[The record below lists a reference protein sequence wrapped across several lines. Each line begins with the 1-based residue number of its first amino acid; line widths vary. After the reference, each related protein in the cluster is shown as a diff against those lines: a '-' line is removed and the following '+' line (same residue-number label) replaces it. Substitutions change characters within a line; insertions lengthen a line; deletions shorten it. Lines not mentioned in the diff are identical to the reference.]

1 MEKEMKIRLM
11 IAAIVFLFFSILVV
25 EIHAQW
31 INTGVN
37 YGTIRTMALNNES
50 IYAGTTNG
58 IYLSNDLGLSWVDLN
73 NNPVTNST
81 EVMAIAF
88 KGSDIFIATWGPGVF
103 RSSDNGLSWTNVTNN
118 MLQAGLYSLVVC
130 SDGSILA
137 GTVGNGIYRSE
148 DDGSSW
154 TLVANVPPTWSMT
167 INNTIIYAGTTNFGI
182 QRSTTNGLTWETFSD
197 GLPAGAIIRAVSTIS
212 DNVFAGTTIYG
223 AYYLSDSTWFQI
235 SNGLP
240 DDGLGQYQAVLAFTG
255 NDNLVFAGTTGGV
268 YMSGNNGTLW
278 QGINDGLTETNIRAL
293 AITDSLLFT
302 GTSSGGIWYR
312 PLSQLTTSV
321 ETSSKSNPKDF
332 ILYQNFPNPFNP
344 STTISFSIPNEEFVT
359 LKVFNSLGEEVAD
372 LINEIKPAGN
382 YAFSFDANSY
392 SGNVRDLTSGV
403 YFYKISAGN
412 FNETKK
418 MIFLK

>member
-1 MEKEMKIRLM
+1 MKKILL
-11 IAAIVFLFFSILVV
+11 AAIIVFLFCSILGTKVS
-25 EIHAQW
+25 AQW

-37 YGTIRTMALNNES
+37 YSTIRAITVNNGS
-50 IYAGTTNG
+50 IYVGTDNG
-58 IYLSNDLGLSWVDLN
+58 IYISTDNGLVWNSLN
-73 NNPVTNST
+73 NGPVTNT
-81 EVMAIAF
+81 TQVMAIAF
-88 KGSDIFIATWGPGVF
+88 KSTDIFIATWGPGVF
-103 RSSDNGLSWTNVTNN
+103 RSTDNGLQWTNVTNN
-118 MLQAGLYSLVVC
+118 MLQGGLYSIVVC
-130 SDGSILA
+130 SDGSILT
-137 GTVGNGIYRSE
+137 GTVGNGIFRSE
-148 DDGSSW
+148 DNGSSW
-154 TLVANVPPTWSMT
+154 TSVANFSPTWSMT

-212 DNVFAGTTIYG
+212 DKVFAGTTIYG
-223 AYYLSDSTWFQI
+223 AYYLSDSTWLQI

-321 ETSSKSNPKDF
+321 ETSSENNPKDF
-332 ILYQNFPNPFNP
+332 ILYQNYPNPFNP
-344 STTISFSIPNEEFVT
+344 STKISFSIPEEEFVS
-359 LKVFNSLGEEVAD
+359 LKIYNSLGEQVVE
-372 LINEIKPAGN
+372 LLNETKAAGN
-382 YAFSFDANSY
+382 YSVSFDA
-392 SGNVRDLTSGV
+392 GRFTSGV
-403 YFYKISAGN
+403 YVYRISAGR
-412 FNETKK
+412 FSESKK
-418 MIFLK
+418 MVYLQ

>member
-1 MEKEMKIRLM
+1 MKKILL
-11 IAAIVFLFFSILVV
+11 AAIIVFLFCSILGTKVS
-25 EIHAQW
+25 AQW

-37 YGTIRTMALNNES
+37 YSTIRAITVNNGS
-50 IYAGTTNG
+50 IYVGTDNG
-58 IYLSNDLGLSWVDLN
+58 IYISTDNGLVWNSLN
-73 NNPVTNST
+73 NGPVTNT
-81 EVMAIAF
+81 TQVMAIAF
-88 KGSDIFIATWGPGVF
+88 KGTDILIATWGPGVF
-103 RSSDNGLSWTNVTNN
+103 RSTDNGLQWTNVTNN
-118 MLQAGLYSLVVC
+118 MLQGGLYSIVVC
-130 SDGSILA
+130 SDGSILT
-137 GTVGNGIYRSE
+137 GTVGNGIFRSE
-148 DDGSSW
+148 DNGSSW
-154 TLVANVPPTWSMT
+154 TSVANFSPTWSMT

-212 DNVFAGTTIYG
+212 DKVFAGTTIYG
-223 AYYLSDSTWFQI
+223 AYYLSDSTWLQI

-321 ETSSKSNPKDF
+321 ETSSENNPKDF
-332 ILYQNFPNPFNP
+332 ILYQNYPNPFNP
-344 STTISFSIPNEEFVT
+344 STKISFSIPEEEFVS
-359 LKVFNSLGEEVAD
+359 LKIYNSLGEQVVE
-372 LINEIKPAGN
+372 LLNETKAAGN
-382 YAFSFDANSY
+382 YSVSFDA
-392 SGNVRDLTSGV
+392 GRFTSGV
-403 YFYKISAGN
+403 YVYRISAGR
-412 FNETKK
+412 FSESKK
-418 MIFLK
+418 MVYLQ